1 MTPHRRSTGKQ
12 GHLLADRLAA
22 EIADALQ
29 AQDTRNASAP
39 RDVTWTRAQLRKRIQ
54 QARAA
59 PVLAAEPAHRQM
71 PEPDHVPPADREAEP

>member
-12 GHLLADRLAA
+12 GRHLADRLAA

-39 RDVTWTRAQLRKRIQ
+39 RDVTWTRAQLRERIR
-54 QARAA
+54 QAATA
-59 PVLAAEPAHRQM
+59 PVPAAEPAHRQM
-71 PEPDHVPPADREAEP
+71 PEPDHAPLTGREAEP

>member
-12 GHLLADRLAA
+12 GRHPADRLAA

-39 RDVTWTRAQLRKRIQ
+39 RDVTWTRAQLRERIR
-54 QARAA
+54 QAATA
-59 PVLAAEPAHRQM
+59 PVRPPNPRTGRCPSPAVHR
-71 PEPDHVPPADREAEP
+71 